1 MSYVLYHS
9 SQERF
14 LLHQKAGSNQLPL
27 GGIWS
32 AEMCLPRAV
41 FAFVILF

>member
-1 MSYVLYHS
+1 MSYVLYRS

-14 LLHQKAGSNQLPL
+14 RLHQKAGSNQLPL

>member
-14 LLHQKAGSNQLPL
+14 HLHQKAGSNQLPWANL
-27 GGIWS
+27 VS
-32 AEMCLPRAV
+32 RDV
-41 FAFVILF
+41 FA